1 MRVFINPG
9 HHLGIDPGA
18 CAGGYTEAG
27 IARDIGWLLVGYL
40 KAVSIPTRILQS
52 DNLCG
57 DSPGLPC
64 VVDDANE
71 WPADIF
77 VSLHLNAAENPEAT
91 GTETLIYAKGGASE
105 TLAGF
110 IQGQLIDA
118 IDLADRG
125 IKERP
130 GLAVLRHTD
139 MPAVLVEIGF
149 ITNETD
155 RQIILANR
163 HKIAA
168 AIARGITD
176 YENAAAAAE
185 AGDVKRTDV

>member
-1 MRVFINPG
+1 MRVFLNPG
-9 HHLGIDPGA
+9 HHPGIDPGA
-18 CAGGYTEAG
+18 CAGGYTEAD
-27 IARDIGWLLVGYL
+27 IARDIGWRLFGYL
-40 KAVSIPTRILQS
+40 KAVGMAVKILQS

-64 VVDDANE
+64 VVDTAND

-77 VSLHLNAAENPEAT
+77 VSLHLNAAANPAAR

-105 TLAGF
+105 VLAEF
-110 IQGQLIDA
+110 IQAQLTDS
-118 IDLADRG
+118 LCLLDRG

-149 ITNETD
+149 ITNDLE
-155 RQIILANR
+155 RRIILSHCSN
-163 HKIAA
+163 IAA

-176 YENAAAAAE
+176 YENAITAAE
-185 AGDVKRTDV
+185 AEGVKRTDV